1 MVYVMLSLLLPP
13 VAVGLFRMSRTQ
25 AHGVSTVEDLA
36 RNTRAVDMAAL
47 HNLLDALDIQF
58 LQQNLKPAAFRRL
71 QRERSL
77 AAVEYVRNIA
87 HNAGLLI
94 QLGQLTQN
102 SSDPQLAQAAH
113 AMVDKALHVR
123 TVATLVIVKLYV
135 RSFLPALPFSPE
147 AVVREYRG
155 LTESAVLFTRLQQ
168 PAFAGRVGA
177 ML

>member
-1 MVYVMLSLLLPP
+1 MVYLTFSLLLPP

-25 AHGVSTVEDLA
+25 AQAVTTVEELA
-36 RNTRAVDMAAL
+36 RKTRAVDMAAL
-47 HNLLDALDIQF
+47 HNLLDPADTQY
-58 LQQNLKPAAFRRL
+58 LQQKLEPAVFRKV
-71 QRERSL
+71 QRQRSL
-77 AAVEYVRNIA
+77 AAVEYVRNIS

-94 QLGQLTQN
+94 ELGQFTQN
-102 SSDPQLAQAAH
+102 SSDAQLAEAAH

-123 TVATLVIVKLYV
+123 TVATFVIIKLYV
-135 RSFLPALPFSPE
+135 RSILPLLPFSTE